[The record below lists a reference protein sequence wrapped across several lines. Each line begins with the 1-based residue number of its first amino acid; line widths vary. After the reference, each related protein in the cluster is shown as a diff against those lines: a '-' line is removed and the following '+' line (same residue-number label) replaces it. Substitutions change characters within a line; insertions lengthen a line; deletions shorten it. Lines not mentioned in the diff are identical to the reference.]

1 MFFIVYVN
9 IILLVDKVVLNV
21 HNESSPL
28 WKGFIRFIDDDC
40 TYSLQGLN
48 EIYDL
53 SQIPNERAELLNLN
67 GTRLIFIGMS
77 RIFEVK

>member
-9 IILLVDKVVLNV
+9 IILLVDKFVLNV
-21 HNESSPL
+21 HNESSL

-77 RIFEVK
+77 RIFDVK